1 MAKKGTFPA
10 NAMRRGEIYW
20 VDIPNA
26 IGHELMKDRP
36 AIIVSCD
43 ALNDNSP
50 VVQVV
55 YCSASPKKELP
66 EHITIR
72 STEQISTALCENVY
86 TVDKSRVGRYVGRCT
101 KREMEQVDLGL
112 LSGLGLA
119 QYGLASP
126 QDDEEEPEPVRGDTE
141 DGTASMAL
149 VIAQTERDTYK
160 RMYESL
166 IAGAAPGTR
175 TSRAYASTETAHV
188 ARTSRSRTPPARHG
202 RARHE
207 AGRQGDAPAGDIH
220 RQRRGQAELEAACGG
235 PRGVHPSEGVLPHRG
250 I

>member
-86 TVDKSRVGRYVGRCT
+86 TVDKSR
-101 KREMEQVDLGL
+101 
-112 LSGLGLA
+112 LGLA
-119 QYGLASP
+119 QYSLASP
-126 QDDEEEPEPVRGDTE
+126 QEDEEEPEPVRGDTE

-166 IAGAAPGTR
+166 LARMTMER
-175 TSRAYASTETAHV
+175 EETA
-188 ARTSRSRTPPARHG
+188 
-202 RARHE
+202 
-207 AGRQGDAPAGDIH
+207 
-220 RQRRGQAELEAACGG
+220 
-235 PRGVHPSEGVLPHRG
+235 
-250 I
+250 

>member
-86 TVDKSRVGRYVGRCT
+86 TVDKSRVGRFVGRCT
-101 KREMEQVDLGL
+101 
-112 LSGLGLA
+112 
-119 QYGLASP
+119 
-126 QDDEEEPEPVRGDTE
+126 
-141 DGTASMAL
+141 
-149 VIAQTERDTYK
+149 
-160 RMYESL
+160 
-166 IAGAAPGTR
+166 
-175 TSRAYASTETAHV
+175 
-188 ARTSRSRTPPARHG
+188 RHG

>member
-36 AIIVSCD
+36 VIIVSCD

-101 KREMEQVDLGL
+101 TR
-112 LSGLGLA
+112 SRWTSASSLA
-119 QYGLASP
+119 WVWPS
-126 QDDEEEPEPVRGDTE
+126 
-141 DGTASMAL
+141 TAL
-149 VIAQTERDTYK
+149 Q
-160 RMYESL
+160 
-166 IAGAAPGTR
+166 APRRTR
-175 TSRAYASTETAHV
+175 R
-188 ARTSRSRTPPARHG
+188 SRSRYAGTPRTAR
-202 RARHE
+202 
-207 AGRQGDAPAGDIH
+207 
-220 RQRRGQAELEAACGG
+220 
-235 PRGVHPSEGVLPHRG
+235 LPWPL
-250 I
+250 

>member
-26 IGHELMKDRP
+26 IGHELMKDLP

-55 YCSASPKKELP
+55 YCYASPKKELP

-86 TVDKSRVGRYVGRCT
+86 TVDKSRVGRFVGRCT
-101 KREMEQVDLGL
+101 RREMEQVDLGL

-119 QYGLASP
+119 QYSLASP
-126 QDDEEEPEPVRGDTE
+126 QEDEEEPEPVRGDTE
-141 DGTASMAL
+141 GGTASMAL

-166 IAGAAPGTR
+166 LARMTMER
-175 TSRAYASTETAHV
+175 EETA
-188 ARTSRSRTPPARHG
+188 
-202 RARHE
+202 
-207 AGRQGDAPAGDIH
+207 
-220 RQRRGQAELEAACGG
+220 
-235 PRGVHPSEGVLPHRG
+235 
-250 I
+250 

>member
-86 TVDKSRVGRYVGRCT
+86 TVDKSRVGRY
-101 KREMEQVDLGL
+101 
-112 LSGLGLA
+112 
-119 QYGLASP
+119 ASP
-126 QDDEEEPEPVRGDTE
+126 HEDEEEPEPVRGDTE

-166 IAGAAPGTR
+166 LARMTMER
-175 TSRAYASTETAHV
+175 EETA
-188 ARTSRSRTPPARHG
+188 
-202 RARHE
+202 
-207 AGRQGDAPAGDIH
+207 
-220 RQRRGQAELEAACGG
+220 
-235 PRGVHPSEGVLPHRG
+235 
-250 I
+250 

>member
-72 STEQISTALCENVY
+72 STEQISTA
-86 TVDKSRVGRYVGRCT
+86 
-101 KREMEQVDLGL
+101 
-112 LSGLGLA
+112 
-119 QYGLASP
+119 P
-126 QDDEEEPEPVRGDTE
+126 
-141 DGTASMAL
+141 MAL

-166 IAGAAPGTR
+166 LARMTMER
-175 TSRAYASTETAHV
+175 EETA
-188 ARTSRSRTPPARHG
+188 
-202 RARHE
+202 
-207 AGRQGDAPAGDIH
+207 
-220 RQRRGQAELEAACGG
+220 
-235 PRGVHPSEGVLPHRG
+235 
-250 I
+250 

>member
-86 TVDKSRVGRYVGRCT
+86 TVDKSRVGRFVGRCT
-101 KREMEQVDLGL
+101 RREMEQVDLGL
-112 LSGLGLA
+112 LSGLGWPSTALQA
-119 QYGLASP
+119 PRRTRRSRSRYA
-126 QDDEEEPEPVRGDTE
+126 GDTE

-166 IAGAAPGTR
+166 LARMTMER
-175 TSRAYASTETAHV
+175 EETA
-188 ARTSRSRTPPARHG
+188 
-202 RARHE
+202 
-207 AGRQGDAPAGDIH
+207 
-220 RQRRGQAELEAACGG
+220 
-235 PRGVHPSEGVLPHRG
+235 
-250 I
+250 

>member
-72 STEQISTALCENVY
+72 STEQISTAL
-86 TVDKSRVGRYVGRCT
+86 
-101 KREMEQVDLGL
+101 Q
-112 LSGLGLA
+112 
-119 QYGLASP
+119 
-126 QDDEEEPEPVRGDTE
+126 
-141 DGTASMAL
+141 
-149 VIAQTERDTYK
+149 
-160 RMYESL
+160 
-166 IAGAAPGTR
+166 APRRTR
-175 TSRAYASTETAHV
+175 R
-188 ARTSRSRTPPARHG
+188 SRSRYAGTPRTAR
-202 RARHE
+202 
-207 AGRQGDAPAGDIH
+207 P
-220 RQRRGQAELEAACGG
+220 
-235 PRGVHPSEGVLPHRG
+235 PWPW
-250 I
+250 

>member
-86 TVDKSRVGRYVGRCT
+86 TVDKSRVGRFVGRCT
-101 KREMEQVDLGL
+101 RRELRL
-112 LSGLGLA
+112 
-119 QYGLASP
+119 
-126 QDDEEEPEPVRGDTE
+126 VRGLPGRMLQPGELQGGERLMTE
-141 DGTASMAL
+141 PKDLCGRCAAMLQEGYDLKRVGGGVDHKVTCSHCGRRRYGA
-149 VIAQTERDTYK
+149 TYTIEK
-160 RMYESL
+160 HSKSK
-166 IAGAAPGTR
+166 A
-175 TSRAYASTETAHV
+175 
-188 ARTSRSRTPPARHG
+188 
-202 RARHE
+202 
-207 AGRQGDAPAGDIH
+207 
-220 RQRRGQAELEAACGG
+220 
-235 PRGVHPSEGVLPHRG
+235 
-250 I
+250 

>member
-72 STEQISTALCENVY
+72 ST
-86 TVDKSRVGRYVGRCT
+86 R
-101 KREMEQVDLGL
+101 REMEQVDLGL

-126 QDDEEEPEPVRGDTE
+126 QEDEEEPEPVRGDTE

-166 IAGAAPGTR
+166 LARMTMER
-175 TSRAYASTETAHV
+175 EETA
-188 ARTSRSRTPPARHG
+188 
-202 RARHE
+202 
-207 AGRQGDAPAGDIH
+207 
-220 RQRRGQAELEAACGG
+220 
-235 PRGVHPSEGVLPHRG
+235 
-250 I
+250 

>member
-1 MAKKGTFPA
+1 MAKKGTSPA

-72 STEQISTALCENVY
+72 STEQISTA
-86 TVDKSRVGRYVGRCT
+86 
-101 KREMEQVDLGL
+101 
-112 LSGLGLA
+112 
-119 QYGLASP
+119 
-126 QDDEEEPEPVRGDTE
+126 
-141 DGTASMAL
+141 SMAL

-166 IAGAAPGTR
+166 L
-175 TSRAYASTETAHV
+175 
-188 ARTSRSRTPPARHG
+188 ARMTMERESFK
-202 RARHE
+202 
-207 AGRQGDAPAGDIH
+207 
-220 RQRRGQAELEAACGG
+220 
-235 PRGVHPSEGVLPHRG
+235 GVSD
-250 I
+250 

>member
-101 KREMEQVDLGL
+101 RRETEQVDLGL

-126 QDDEEEPEPVRGDTE
+126 QEDEEEPEPVRGDTE

-166 IAGAAPGTR
+166 LARMTMER
-175 TSRAYASTETAHV
+175 EETA
-188 ARTSRSRTPPARHG
+188 
-202 RARHE
+202 
-207 AGRQGDAPAGDIH
+207 
-220 RQRRGQAELEAACGG
+220 
-235 PRGVHPSEGVLPHRG
+235 
-250 I
+250 

>member
-1 MAKKGTFPA
+1 MS
-10 NAMRRGEIYW
+10 R
-20 VDIPNA
+20 
-26 IGHELMKDRP
+26 
-36 AIIVSCD
+36 D

-86 TVDKSRVGRYVGRCT
+86 TVDKSRVGRFVGRCT
-101 KREMEQVDLGL
+101 RREMEQVDLGL

-126 QDDEEEPEPVRGDTE
+126 QEDEEEPEPVRGDTE
-141 DGTASMAL
+141 AL

-166 IAGAAPGTR
+166 LARMTMER
-175 TSRAYASTETAHV
+175 EETA
-188 ARTSRSRTPPARHG
+188 
-202 RARHE
+202 
-207 AGRQGDAPAGDIH
+207 
-220 RQRRGQAELEAACGG
+220 
-235 PRGVHPSEGVLPHRG
+235 
-250 I
+250 

>member
-86 TVDKSRVGRYVGRCT
+86 TVDKSRVGRFVGRCT
-101 KREMEQVDLGL
+101 KQEMEQVDLGL
-112 LSGLGLA
+112 LSGLGA
-119 QYGLASP
+119 G
-126 QDDEEEPEPVRGDTE
+126 PVQPCKPPGGRG
-141 DGTASMAL
+141 G
-149 VIAQTERDTYK
+149 
-160 RMYESL
+160 
-166 IAGAAPGTR
+166 AGAGTR
-175 TSRAYASTETAHV
+175 GHRG
-188 ARTSRSRTPPARHG
+188 RHG
-202 RARHE
+202 LHGPGNRPDG
-207 AGRQGDAPAGDIH
+207 AGH
-220 RQRRGQAELEAACGG
+220 LQAD
-235 PRGVHPSEGVLPHRG
+235 V
-250 I
+250 

>member
-1 MAKKGTFPA
+1 MAKKSTFPA
-10 NAMRRGEIYW
+10 SVIMRGEIYW

-86 TVDKSRVGRYVGRCT
+86 TVDKSRIGRYVGRCT

-119 QYGLASP
+119 QFGLASR
-126 QDDEEEPEPVRGDTE
+126 QKDEDEAQPVRREAE
-141 DGTASMAL
+141 DGAAPMAL
-149 VIAQTERDTYK
+149 VIARTERDTYK

-166 IAGAAPGTR
+166 LTRMTMERAA
-175 TSRAYASTETAHV
+175 
-188 ARTSRSRTPPARHG
+188 
-202 RARHE
+202 E
-207 AGRQGDAPAGDIH
+207 A
-220 RQRRGQAELEAACGG
+220 
-235 PRGVHPSEGVLPHRG
+235 
-250 I
+250 

>member
-86 TVDKSRVGRYVGRCT
+86 TVDKSRVGRFVGRCT
-101 KREMEQVDLGL
+101 RREMEQVDLGL

-126 QDDEEEPEPVRGDTE
+126 QE

-166 IAGAAPGTR
+166 LARMTMER
-175 TSRAYASTETAHV
+175 EETA
-188 ARTSRSRTPPARHG
+188 
-202 RARHE
+202 
-207 AGRQGDAPAGDIH
+207 
-220 RQRRGQAELEAACGG
+220 
-235 PRGVHPSEGVLPHRG
+235 
-250 I
+250 

>member
-1 MAKKGTFPA
+1 MVKRSTFPA
-10 NAMRRGEIYW
+10 NAIMRGEIYW

-43 ALNDNSP
+43 ELNGNSP

-86 TVDKSRVGRYVGRCT
+86 TVDKSRIGRYVGRCT
-101 KREMEQVDLGL
+101 KREMEQVDIGL

-119 QYGLASP
+119 QYGLARP
-126 QDDEEEPEPVRGDTE
+126 AEAPEPAEPVREVME
-141 DGTASMAL
+141 DGVAPMAL
-149 VIAQTERDTYK
+149 IIAQTERDTYK

-166 IAGAAPGTR
+166 LARMTMDREA
-175 TSRAYASTETAHV
+175 TA
-188 ARTSRSRTPPARHG
+188 
-202 RARHE
+202 
-207 AGRQGDAPAGDIH
+207 
-220 RQRRGQAELEAACGG
+220 
-235 PRGVHPSEGVLPHRG
+235 
-250 I
+250 

>member
-112 LSGLGLA
+112 LSG
-119 QYGLASP
+119 
-126 QDDEEEPEPVRGDTE
+126 PVRPCKPPG
-141 DGTASMAL
+141 G
-149 VIAQTERDTYK
+149 RGG
-160 RMYESL
+160 
-166 IAGAAPGTR
+166 AGAGTR
-175 TSRAYASTETAHV
+175 GHRG
-188 ARTSRSRTPPARHG
+188 RHG
-202 RARHE
+202 FHGPCNCPDG
-207 AGRQGDAPAGDIH
+207 AGH
-220 RQRRGQAELEAACGG
+220 LQAD
-235 PRGVHPSEGVLPHRG
+235 V
-250 I
+250 

>member
-1 MAKKGTFPA
+1 MVKRSTFPA
-10 NAMRRGEIYW
+10 NAIMRGEIYW

-43 ALNDNSP
+43 ELNGNSP

-86 TVDKSRVGRYVGRCT
+86 TVDKSRIGRYVGRCT
-101 KREMEQVDLGL
+101 KREMEQVDIALP
-112 LSGLGLA
+112 SGLGLA
-119 QYGLASP
+119 QYGLARRAEAP
-126 QDDEEEPEPVRGDTE
+126 EPAEPVREVME
-141 DGTASMAL
+141 DGVAPMAL
-149 VIAQTERDTYK
+149 IIAQTERDTYK

-166 IAGAAPGTR
+166 LARMTMDREA
-175 TSRAYASTETAHV
+175 TA
-188 ARTSRSRTPPARHG
+188 
-202 RARHE
+202 
-207 AGRQGDAPAGDIH
+207 
-220 RQRRGQAELEAACGG
+220 
-235 PRGVHPSEGVLPHRG
+235 
-250 I
+250 

>member
-72 STEQISTALCENVY
+72 STEQISTALCE
-86 TVDKSRVGRYVGRCT
+86 K
-101 KREMEQVDLGL
+101 VDLGL

-126 QDDEEEPEPVRGDTE
+126 QEDEEEPEPVRGDTE

-166 IAGAAPGTR
+166 LARMTMER
-175 TSRAYASTETAHV
+175 EETA
-188 ARTSRSRTPPARHG
+188 
-202 RARHE
+202 
-207 AGRQGDAPAGDIH
+207 
-220 RQRRGQAELEAACGG
+220 
-235 PRGVHPSEGVLPHRG
+235 
-250 I
+250 

>member
-1 MAKKGTFPA
+1 MAKKSTFPA
-10 NAMRRGEIYW
+10 SVIMRGEIYW

-86 TVDKSRVGRYVGRCT
+86 TVDKSRIGRYVGRCT

-112 LSGLGLA
+112 LCGLGLA
-119 QYGLASP
+119 QFGLASR
-126 QDDEEEPEPVRGDTE
+126 QKDEDEAQPVRREAE
-141 DGTASMAL
+141 DGAAPMAL
-149 VIAQTERDTYK
+149 VIARTERDTYK

-166 IAGAAPGTR
+166 LARMTMERAA
-175 TSRAYASTETAHV
+175 
-188 ARTSRSRTPPARHG
+188 
-202 RARHE
+202 E
-207 AGRQGDAPAGDIH
+207 A
-220 RQRRGQAELEAACGG
+220 
-235 PRGVHPSEGVLPHRG
+235 
-250 I
+250 

>member
-86 TVDKSRVGRYVGRCT
+86 TVDKSRV
-101 KREMEQVDLGL
+101 VDLGL

-126 QDDEEEPEPVRGDTE
+126 QEDEEEPEPVRGDTE

-166 IAGAAPGTR
+166 LARMTMER
-175 TSRAYASTETAHV
+175 EETA
-188 ARTSRSRTPPARHG
+188 
-202 RARHE
+202 
-207 AGRQGDAPAGDIH
+207 
-220 RQRRGQAELEAACGG
+220 
-235 PRGVHPSEGVLPHRG
+235 
-250 I
+250 

>member
-86 TVDKSRVGRYVGRCT
+86 TVDKVMRLPETFTDSGEDKRSLRRPVVGRVVYIHPKGHYHTVEFELNGGHV
-101 KREMEQVDLGL
+101 RE
-112 LSGLGLA
+112 SF
-119 QYGLASP
+119 
-126 QDDEEEPEPVRGDTE
+126 
-141 DGTASMAL
+141 
-149 VIAQTERDTYK
+149 K
-160 RMYESL
+160 
-166 IAGAAPGTR
+166 
-175 TSRAYASTETAHV
+175 
-188 ARTSRSRTPPARHG
+188 
-202 RARHE
+202 
-207 AGRQGDAPAGDIH
+207 
-220 RQRRGQAELEAACGG
+220 
-235 PRGVHPSEGVLPHRG
+235 GVSD
-250 I
+250 

>member
-86 TVDKSRVGRYVGRCT
+86 TVD
-101 KREMEQVDLGL
+101 
-112 LSGLGLA
+112 
-119 QYGLASP
+119 
-126 QDDEEEPEPVRGDTE
+126 
-141 DGTASMAL
+141 GTASMAL

-166 IAGAAPGTR
+166 LARMTMER
-175 TSRAYASTETAHV
+175 EETA
-188 ARTSRSRTPPARHG
+188 
-202 RARHE
+202 
-207 AGRQGDAPAGDIH
+207 
-220 RQRRGQAELEAACGG
+220 
-235 PRGVHPSEGVLPHRG
+235 
-250 I
+250 

>member
-26 IGHELMKDRP
+26 IGHEMMKDRP

-112 LSGLGLA
+112 LSGLDLGLLSGLGLA

-126 QDDEEEPEPVRGDTE
+126 QEDEEEPEPEPVHGDTE

-166 IAGAAPGTR
+166 LARMTMER
-175 TSRAYASTETAHV
+175 EETA
-188 ARTSRSRTPPARHG
+188 
-202 RARHE
+202 
-207 AGRQGDAPAGDIH
+207 
-220 RQRRGQAELEAACGG
+220 
-235 PRGVHPSEGVLPHRG
+235 
-250 I
+250 

>member
-86 TVDKSRVGRYVGRCT
+86 TVDKSRVGRFVGRCT
-101 KREMEQVDLGL
+101 RREMEQVDRPPLRPGA
-112 LSGLGLA
+112 G
-119 QYGLASP
+119 
-126 QDDEEEPEPVRGDTE
+126 PVRPCKPPG
-141 DGTASMAL
+141 G
-149 VIAQTERDTYK
+149 RGG
-160 RMYESL
+160 
-166 IAGAAPGTR
+166 AGAGTR
-175 TSRAYASTETAHV
+175 GHRG
-188 ARTSRSRTPPARHG
+188 RHG
-202 RARHE
+202 FHDPCNCPDG
-207 AGRQGDAPAGDIH
+207 AGH
-220 RQRRGQAELEAACGG
+220 LQAD
-235 PRGVHPSEGVLPHRG
+235 V
-250 I
+250 

>member
-1 MAKKGTFPA
+1 MVKKGTFHA
-10 NAMRRGEIYW
+10 RAMRRGEIYW
-20 VDIPNA
+20 VDIHNA
-26 IGHELMKDRP
+26 VGHELMKDRP

-86 TVDKSRVGRYVGRCT
+86 TVDKSRVGRYVGRYVGRCT

-126 QDDEEEPEPVRGDTE
+126 QEDEDEAQPVRGDTE

-149 VIAQTERDTYK
+149 VIAQTERDTDK

-166 IAGAAPGTR
+166 LARMTMER
-175 TSRAYASTETAHV
+175 EETA
-188 ARTSRSRTPPARHG
+188 
-202 RARHE
+202 
-207 AGRQGDAPAGDIH
+207 
-220 RQRRGQAELEAACGG
+220 
-235 PRGVHPSEGVLPHRG
+235 
-250 I
+250 

>member
-126 QDDEEEPEPVRGDTE
+126 QEDEEEPEPVRGDTE

-149 VIAQTERDTYK
+149 VIAQTERDTYDAPGGLRPQTRGRRRRSQSDLLPLWAAALRGHLHDRK
-160 RMYESL
+160 AQQKQSISIPERPWAYGLGSL
-166 IAGAAPGTR
+166 IFFVRPR
-175 TSRAYASTETAHV
+175 KWS
-188 ARTSRSRTPPARHG
+188 PPL
-202 RARHE
+202 
-207 AGRQGDAPAGDIH
+207 QGE
-220 RQRRGQAELEAACGG
+220 RERKGG
-235 PRGVHPSEGVLPHRG
+235 MGGW
-250 I
+250 

>member
-86 TVDKSRVGRYVGRCT
+86 TVDKSRVGRFVGRCT
-101 KREMEQVDLGL
+101 R
-112 LSGLGLA
+112 
-119 QYGLASP
+119 
-126 QDDEEEPEPVRGDTE
+126 
-141 DGTASMAL
+141 
-149 VIAQTERDTYK
+149 
-160 RMYESL
+160 
-166 IAGAAPGTR
+166 R
-175 TSRAYASTETAHV
+175 TSASSLAWVWPSTALQ
-188 ARTSRSRTPPARHG
+188 APRMTRRSRSRYAGTPRTERP
-202 RARHE
+202 
-207 AGRQGDAPAGDIH
+207 PW
-220 RQRRGQAELEAACGG
+220 
-235 PRGVHPSEGVLPHRG
+235 PW
-250 I
+250 